1 MKRFIS
7 ATATVIAGLLFVL
20 PYIHTIGFRWFS
32 IVAMFA
38 LIAILTSESTKEE
51 TK

>member
-7 ATATVIAGLLFVL
+7 ATATIIAGLLFVL

-32 IVAMFA
+32 IVAVFA
-38 LIAILTSESTKEE
+38 LIALLTKEE

>member
-1 MKRFIS
+1 MKRFIR
-7 ATATVIAGLLFVL
+7 ATATAIAVLLFVL

-32 IVAMFA
+32 IVAAFA
-38 LIAILTSESTKEE
+38 LIAIVTNEDTKEE

>member
-1 MKRFIS
+1 MKRLIS
-7 ATATVIAGLLFVL
+7 ATATSIAVLFFVL

-32 IVAMFA
+32 IVAVFA
-38 LIAILTSESTKEE
+38 LIAALTSESTKEE

>member
-1 MKRFIS
+1 MKRLIS
-7 ATATVIAGLLFVL
+7 ATATIIAGLLFVL

-32 IVAMFA
+32 IVAVFA
-38 LIAILTSESTKEE
+38 LIAILTKEE

>member
-7 ATATVIAGLLFVL
+7 ATATIIAGLLFVL

-32 IVAMFA
+32 IVAVFA
-38 LIAILTSESTKEE
+38 LIAVLTKEE

>member
-7 ATATVIAGLLFVL
+7 ATATIIAGLLFVL

-32 IVAMFA
+32 IVAVFA
-38 LIAILTSESTKEE
+38 LIAILTKEE
-51 TK
+51 TR

>member
-7 ATATVIAGLLFVL
+7 AAATIITGFLFVL

-32 IVAMFA
+32 IVAVFA
-38 LIAILTSESTKEE
+38 LIAILTKEE

>member
-7 ATATVIAGLLFVL
+7 DTATIIAGLLFVL

-32 IVAMFA
+32 IVAVFA
-38 LIAILTSESTKEE
+38 LIAILTKEE

>member
-1 MKRFIS
+1 MRRFIS
-7 ATATVIAGLLFVL
+7 ATATIIAGLLFVL

-32 IVAMFA
+32 IVAVIA
-38 LIAILTSESTKEE
+38 LIAILTKEE

>member
-7 ATATVIAGLLFVL
+7 AMATIIAGLLFVL

-32 IVAMFA
+32 IVAVFA
-38 LIAILTSESTKEE
+38 LIAILTKEE
-51 TK
+51 TR

>member
-7 ATATVIAGLLFVL
+7 ATATIIAGLLFVL

-32 IVAMFA
+32 IVAAFA
-38 LIAILTSESTKEE
+38 LIAILTKEE

>member
-7 ATATVIAGLLFVL
+7 ATATIIAGLLFVL
-20 PYIHTIGFRWFS
+20 PYIHAIGFRWFS
-32 IVAMFA
+32 IVAVFA
-38 LIAILTSESTKEE
+38 LIALLTKEE

>member
-1 MKRFIS
+1 MKRLIN
-7 ATATVIAGLLFVL
+7 ATATIIAGLLFVL

-32 IVAMFA
+32 IVAVFA
-38 LIAILTSESTKEE
+38 LIAILTKEE

>member
-7 ATATVIAGLLFVL
+7 AAATIIAGLLFII

-32 IVAMFA
+32 IVAVFA
-38 LIAILTSESTKEE
+38 LIAILTKEE

>member
-1 MKRFIS
+1 MKQFIS
-7 ATATVIAGLLFVL
+7 ATATIIAGLLFVL

-32 IVAMFA
+32 IVSVFA
-38 LIAILTSESTKEE
+38 LIAILTKEE

>member
-7 ATATVIAGLLFVL
+7 ATATIIAGLLFIL

-32 IVAMFA
+32 IVAVFA
-38 LIAILTSESTKEE
+38 LIAILTKEE
-51 TK
+51 MK

>member
-7 ATATVIAGLLFVL
+7 ATATIIAGLLFIL

-32 IVAMFA
+32 IVAVFA
-38 LIAILTSESTKEE
+38 LLAILTKEE

>member
-7 ATATVIAGLLFVL
+7 ATATIIAGLLFIL

-32 IVAMFA
+32 IVAVFA
-38 LIAILTSESTKEE
+38 LIAILTKEE

>member
-7 ATATVIAGLLFVL
+7 AMATIIAGFLFVL
-20 PYIHTIGFRWFS
+20 PYIHTIGFRWFAT
-32 IVAMFA
+32 VAVFA
-38 LIAILTSESTKEE
+38 LIAILTKEE

>member
-7 ATATVIAGLLFVL
+7 DTATIIAGLLFVL

-32 IVAMFA
+32 IVAVFA
-38 LIAILTSESTKEE
+38 LIALLTKEE

>member
-32 IVAMFA
+32 IVAAFT
-38 LIAILTSESTKEE
+38 LIAILTKEE